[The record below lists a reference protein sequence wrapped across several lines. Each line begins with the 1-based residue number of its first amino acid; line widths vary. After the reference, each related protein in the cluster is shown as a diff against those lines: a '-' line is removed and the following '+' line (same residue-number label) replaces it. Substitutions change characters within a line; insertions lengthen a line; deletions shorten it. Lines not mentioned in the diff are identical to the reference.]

1 MNHGRKNLSLTDTKT
16 GELRKFGI
24 IVGSVLIVLGTFP
37 LLRSKVLNLYLIFP
51 GGLLFMTAL
60 IRPALLG
67 PINKIWLKAGHL
79 LGRINSFI
87 ILSVIF
93 YVIFTPMR
101 LLVGTFSKER
111 KFAFK
116 LSKDSYWTRRKQ
128 EDFRETMKRQF

>member
-1 MNHGRKNLSLTDTKT
+1 LTETKT

-24 IVGSVLIVLGTFP
+24 IVGSVLMVLGIFP
-37 LLRSKVLNLYLIFP
+37 LLKGEELNLYLILP
-51 GGLLFMTAL
+51 GGIIFITAL

-67 PINKIWLKAGHL
+67 PVNKMWLKAGHL

-93 YVIFTPMR
+93 YLIFTPMR
-101 LLVGTFSKER
+101 SLLRIFSKEK

-116 LSKDSYWTRRKQ
+116 PSRDSYWIRRKQ